1 MSKHPPLVYDLRDQA
16 RRHNLKL
23 QGNGRLTKATIES
36 HKRLI
41 CEAVQRLSHLPA
53 GETTIVESNRDDVF
67 VVVRSLETKAPR
79 RCECC
84 PGYTI
89 PASHFPAANRDKII
103 VDQPA
108 HKPSPPGRT

>member
-1 MSKHPPLVYDLRDQA
+1 MTRPKPHVYNLRDEA
-16 RRHNLKL
+16 RRHDLKL
-23 QGNGRLTKATIES
+23 QGSGTLNKQTLNA

-53 GETTIVESNRDDVF
+53 GETVIVESNRDDIF
-67 VVVRSLETKAPR
+67 VVVRSLETKPPR

-103 VDQPA
+103 VSPPA
-108 HKPSPPGRT
+108 RKPSPPGRT